1 MKAKVLIVLFVAVLA
16 LGCARVRVEAPKE
29 PIKVDISMRLDVYQ
43 HVTKDI
49 NDIENI
55 VSGNEQPK
63 AATGPQSM
71 LPSFIGTAYAQE
83 GLSADVENAAL
94 RRKDRRSQVSAL
106 ESRGVIGEN
115 RLGLVS
121 IRKPEAADASTESAV
136 IAENRDR
143 MAIYDGVAK
152 KNGTFVDEVQK
163 IYAKR
168 LQKDAPAGTPIEVLD
183 EASANYSWQVK

>member
-1 MKAKVLIVLFVAVLA
+1 MKTKVLIVLFVAVLA

-29 PIKVDISMRLDVYQ
+29 AIKVDISMRLDVYQ

-49 NDIENI
+49 DEIENI

-63 AATGPQSM
+63 APTGGQSM

-83 GLSADVENAAL
+83 GLGADVESAAL
-94 RRKDRRSQVSAL
+94 RRKDRRPQLLEL
-106 ESRGVIGEN
+106 ESQGVVGEN

-121 IRKPEAADASTESAV
+121 IRRFENASESTKSLV
-136 IAENRDR
+136 IAENNDR
-143 MAIYDGVAK
+143 MAIYEGVAK
-152 KNGTFVDEVQK
+152 KNGTSVDEVQK

-168 LQKDAPAGTPIEVLD
+168 LQKDAPAGTPIEALN
-183 EASANYSWQVK
+183 ESSGRYSWQVK